1 MEQVDKMLLPA
12 VVRMCATSLECLRNY
27 NNTLIMSQL
36 AVMVSTCRLTT
47 FVLDFTDHGKL
58 VVADAAKFG
67 GVLAQ
72 CPAPEHLELM
82 AIKFDRNATAFDVV
96 ARGLTQCTSL
106 TLLRF

>member
-1 MEQVDKMLLPA
+1 
-12 VVRMCATSLECLRNY
+12 
-27 NNTLIMSQL
+27 
-36 AVMVSTCRLTT
+36 MVSTCRLTT
-47 FVLDFTDHGKL
+47 VVLDFTDRGKL
-58 VVADAAKFG
+58 AVADTAKFG
-67 GVLAQ
+67 GVLTQ